1 MPLNKN
7 AILRYR
13 IIDKCLTNTHR
24 RFPDTAFLLEKINE
38 QLPSPIS
45 ESMLNKDLR
54 DMKDH
59 YDAPIKFDRTRK
71 GYYYTEEGFSIK
83 EFPLTHE
90 EIEALDYST
99 ALLQQLKGT
108 RMFDQFENAINK
120 VIEGYRISKVIGKPE
135 TQIIQVEEPV
145 KTGGTEWLEKIL
157 KAIVERSVLKLQY
170 QAYGK
175 PASTYDFSPYLLKQ
189 YRNRWYVVGYAHEKK
204 NVLVFALD
212 RITGI
217 TITKEKYK
225 SDDSFSPDEF
235 FKYSFGITQLHN
247 AKPEKVVLAFNGAEA
262 PYIISQPL
270 HHSQKAL
277 TEEGSDPYVIEL
289 NVYLTAEL
297 RMTILSFG
305 NDVEVLEPECLRKE
319 LEECVREMGKH
330 YEAHPQSPSP
340 ALPESPSP
348 ALPEGKG
355 VTAYSKP
362 FLDKTS

>member
-7 AILRYR
+7 ALLRYR
-13 IIDKCLTNTHR
+13 IIDRCLTNPNR
-24 RFPDTAFLLEKINE
+24 RFPDTAYLLERINE
-38 QLPSPIS
+38 QLPSPVS

-59 YDAPIKFDRTRK
+59 YDAPIKFDRSRK
-71 GYYYTEEGFSIK
+71 GYYYTQEGFSIR

-135 TQIIQVEEPV
+135 TQILQVEEPV
-145 KTGGTEWLEKIL
+145 RTGGTEWLETIL
-157 KAIVERSVLKLQY
+157 KAIVEKTVIQLHYQPYGRPAGQY
-170 QAYGK
+170 H
-175 PASTYDFSPYLLKQ
+175 FSPYLLKQ
-189 YRNRWYVVGYAHEKK
+189 YRNRWYLVGYAHQKN

-217 TITKEKYK
+217 NATKEKFH
-225 SDDSFSPDEF
+225 SDPSFSPEEF
-235 FKYSFGITQLHN
+235 FKYSFGITQLHH
-247 AKPEKVVLAFNGAEA
+247 AKPERVVLSFNAAEA

-270 HHSQKAL
+270 HHSQRTL
-277 TEEGSDPYVIEL
+277 TEENADPYVIEL

-297 RMTILSFG
+297 KMAILSFG
-305 NDVEVLEPECLRKE
+305 KDVQVMEPESLRNE
-319 LEECVREMGKH
+319 LAECVREMLENYSIHK
-330 YEAHPQSPSP
+330 PSS
-340 ALPESPSP
+340 LPFSQRE
-348 ALPEGKG
+348 KG
-355 VTAYSKP
+355 
-362 FLDKTS
+362 